1 MDAPV
6 VYQLGWNRG
15 QTLVPRQLSLGMS
28 VFLCFSKHIPLVS
41 QVPEHVI
48 ANTLTFKRRI
58 LLCIQW
64 NKL

>member
-1 MDAPV
+1 MDAPF

-15 QTLVPRQLSLGMS
+15 QTLVPRQICLGMS
-28 VFLCFSKHIPLVS
+28 VFLCFSKHILLIS

>member
-1 MDAPV
+1 MDAHFV
-6 VYQLGWNRG
+6 HQLGWNRG

-28 VFLCFSKHIPLVS
+28 VFLCSLKHILLVS
-41 QVPEHVI
+41 QVPEYVI